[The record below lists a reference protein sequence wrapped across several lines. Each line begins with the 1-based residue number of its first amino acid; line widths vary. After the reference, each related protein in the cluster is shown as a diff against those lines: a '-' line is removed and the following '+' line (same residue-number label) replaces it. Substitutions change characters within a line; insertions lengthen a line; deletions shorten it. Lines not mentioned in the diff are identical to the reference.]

1 MYILICACAHTLA
14 ARFLKVA
21 AFTFEDRSQFFMVK
35 SGVVYGIYASI
46 SQSVGTVNK
55 THLQNKNKQKQ
66 TDRRLTTGTS
76 NPCLLVILLSAYFF
90 FFFLGSVYGNFASGN
105 FFAGSQ
111 RLNLTSEDSLSLA
124 FAFWILVAYF
134 SVH

>member
-1 MYILICACAHTLA
+1 MYIFICACAHTLA
-14 ARFLKVA
+14 ARFLEVA
-21 AFTFEDRSQFFMVK
+21 ALAFEDRSQCFMVR

-76 NPCLLVILLSAYFF
+76 KPCLLAILLSAYFF
-90 FFFLGSVYGNFASGN
+90 FFFFRKCV
-105 FFAGSQ
+105 
-111 RLNLTSEDSLSLA
+111 
-124 FAFWILVAYF
+124 W
-134 SVH
+134 